1 MIKLE
6 WSPTFEIG
14 IEKIDAAHRRL
25 FAMANEMR
33 EAIEKQDR
41 ELCRARVQAF
51 IDESEKHFAA
61 EEKYLADVGY
71 AETEEHRGYHTVL
84 LNQAKRLKDVCD
96 EATDDG
102 TVHGCYAEVMAF
114 LIDDVV
120 RGDHS
125 FKSYLDHL
133 GLTHSTK

>member
-14 IEKIDAAHRRL
+14 VEKIDAAHRRL
-25 FAMANEMR
+25 FDMANEIR

-41 ELCRARVQAF
+41 ALWRARVQAF
-51 IDESEKHFAA
+51 IDESEKHFA
-61 EEKYLADVGY
+61 EEEQYLADVGY
-71 AETEEHRGYHTVL
+71 AEAEDHKAYHTVL
-84 LNQAKRLKDVCD
+84 LNQAKRLKDACD
-96 EATDDG
+96 EVTDDRAI
-102 TVHGCYAEVMAF
+102 HGCYVQVMAF

-125 FKSYLDHL
+125 FKSFLDHL
-133 GLTHSTK
+133 GLTG